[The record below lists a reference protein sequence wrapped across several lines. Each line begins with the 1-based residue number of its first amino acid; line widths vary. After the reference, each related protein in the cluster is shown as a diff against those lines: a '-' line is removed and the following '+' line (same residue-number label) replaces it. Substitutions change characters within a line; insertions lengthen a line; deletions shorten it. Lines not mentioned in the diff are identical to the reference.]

1 VAKLV
6 APVPSPSKIEHPLV
20 QAVAGEVSIVGALTT
35 FWVETVRSRRE
46 TELYA
51 FLSDV
56 ARAIED
62 LRSGHAKE
70 LDVAHVASADF
81 AETMANVTELAV
93 REQDKNKR
101 DYLRRFV
108 VNYSKTHRPDVSL
121 RKVFFQFVAEF
132 SGVHLLLL
140 DLVYGTQ
147 RSLSDSDLV
156 VLGEQLDRPE
166 AVSFSSIARKLDLDS
181 ELVAVLAAT
190 LAARGLI
197 DIKPATGNRADK
209 TSRILML
216 PLARRFMAFLHD
228 TT

>member
-1 VAKLV
+1 
-6 APVPSPSKIEHPLV
+6 
-20 QAVAGEVSIVGALTT
+20 
-35 FWVETVRSRRE
+35 
-46 TELYA
+46 
-51 FLSDV
+51 
-56 ARAIED
+56 
-62 LRSGHAKE
+62 
-70 LDVAHVASADF
+70 
-81 AETMANVTELAV
+81 
-93 REQDKNKR
+93 
-101 DYLRRFV
+101 
-108 VNYSKTHRPDVSL
+108 
-121 RKVFFQFVAEF
+121 
-132 SGVHLLLL
+132 
-140 DLVYGTQ
+140 
-147 RSLSDSDLV
+147 V